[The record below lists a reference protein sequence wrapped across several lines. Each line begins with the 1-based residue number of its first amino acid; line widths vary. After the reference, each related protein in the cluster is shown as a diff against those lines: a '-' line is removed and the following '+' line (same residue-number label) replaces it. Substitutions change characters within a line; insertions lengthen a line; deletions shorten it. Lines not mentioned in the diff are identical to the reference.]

1 MSPLF
6 SFMLFVILKKEE
18 EERPK
23 TFLEESW
30 GLQEEERS
38 THKKKWQVTERKIV

>member
-18 EERPK
+18 KDEEERPK
-23 TFLEESW
+23 TFSEESW

-38 THKKKWQVTERKIV
+38 IHKKKWKVTER